1 MGVVRFKSS
10 IGVQLTVTLSIVL
23 LIFAIVFALF
33 TTRHVQQF
41 GDNFAEQ
48 TVSTLRN
55 RVEVNLADRI
65 NIRALY
71 FDHLFDGI
79 ADNSARLAEKAGQ
92 TLFDTSHDF
101 HHCEIMPPLTPL
113 SSNVHVGSTDA
124 PVLVMSLSDAGLVKA
139 SPVRDRLTCLFPY
152 LEILGQASTPASAAY
167 VVTTDGFVE
176 YYPNTVVKNE
186 FSGLT
191 MVLIRD
197 SAWFAGAAPEENP
210 SQATVWTPIYADS
223 LGGGLVVTASTPIV
237 SEDGAFK
244 GVAGIDMPLEGLFE
258 EILHEEGVM
267 VGVDGMF
274 WFLLDMNGVP
284 IVFPE
289 EKLDDFGLRGTGD
302 TGKPRGFL
310 ESSYPELRRYA
321 HGLLSLDKGDVRLEI
336 GGNASLISHHVLP
349 STGWVLGV
357 VVPDEALLSG
367 LEQTLLTY
375 RLATRRMGWEIVVGA
390 IVFTALGLGLFYY
403 ALKERLV
410 RPLRML
416 ANQARRVSEGDLEIK
431 AVSLSGGD
439 EMAHLAASFDQ
450 MIVSLKE
457 GRDFQERTTDY
468 LEAMVR
474 SRTREV
480 EEKAEELHTAL
491 TELTT
496 IFSNSMVGIML
507 LKGGRYLWK
516 ANHRLAQLLGYD
528 SPEEMEGLSMQA
540 LHLSDE
546 RWKRFGTLHYEALVH
561 GERTHIEYQLKRRD
575 GSPVWCTLSGKA
587 VDSSI
592 PPDLNKGVLW
602 MVDDI
607 TERKV
612 SEQAIRDSEERFR
625 EMAELL
631 PCIVCEVDVDYRVS
645 YVNSL
650 GLNTFGV
657 RPEDFD
663 TPGIALKVLHPDH
676 RQRLMGRMEIV
687 MDGGQVDPTEYQMI
701 RGDGT
706 EMTVLFHSTPIVR
719 NNAVVGIR
727 ASITDVTEY
736 RAMQEALLKQRKLD
750 LISSLTSGIA
760 HDFNNMLAVML
771 GRVELSL
778 LSLDEKSPARV
789 HLVTME
795 TTLERARDLMDRLI
809 TLSNRGEGVDP
820 STPLQDV
827 LRRCVGKVR
836 EKGHSVTLDISDTVP
851 VVNVDGLQ
859 MAKAIEYVL
868 NNARDAY
875 DGEGD
880 VQVTCTFL
888 GRGSKRHPDLAEKPF
903 VEVAIRD
910 EGRGV
915 DEKHLPH
922 IFDPYYTTKE
932 RSSQKGMGLGLAVT
946 HAVVTRHGGILA
958 VDSRLGRG
966 TTVSIYLPLPGAG
979 EQAWAE
985 GRCLES

>member
-1 MGVVRFKSS
+1 MVRFKSS

-23 LIFAIVFALF
+23 LIFAVVFAVF

-41 GDNFAEQ
+41 GDSFSEQ
-48 TVSTLRN
+48 TVSTLRH

-71 FDHLFDGI
+71 FDHLFQGI
-79 ADNSARLAEKAGQ
+79 ADNSARLAEKAGHV
-92 TLFDTSHDF
+92 LFDTSRDSTP
-101 HHCEIMPPLTPL
+101 CPVIPPLAPL
-113 SSNVHVGSTDA
+113 SSNVHVGSFDST
-124 PVLVMSLSDAGLVKA
+124 VMVVRLLDAGTPLDPA
-139 SPVRDRLTCLFPY
+139 ARDRLACLYPY
-152 LEILGQASTPASAAY
+152 LDMMGQASSSASAAY
-167 VVTTDGFVE
+167 VATTDGFIE
-176 YYPNTVVKNE
+176 YYSNTVVKKH
-186 FSGLT
+186 FSNLT
-191 MVLIRD
+191 MPILQEC
-197 SAWFAGAAPEENP
+197 AWFAGAAPEENP
-210 SQATVWTPIYADS
+210 SQSTVWTPIYADS

-237 SEDGAFK
+237 SEEGAFK
-244 GVAGIDMPLEGLFE
+244 GVAGIDMSLDGLFE

-289 EKLDDFGLRGTGD
+289 DKLEDFGLRGTGD
-302 TGKPRGFL
+302 KGTPRGLL
-310 ESSYPELRRYA
+310 ESSDPRLRRYA
-321 HGLLSLDKGDVRLEI
+321 HGLLSLDKGDVRIEL
-336 GGNASLISHHVLP
+336 GGSALLISHHVLP

-357 VVPDEALLSG
+357 VVPDDALLSG

-375 RLATRRMGWEIVVGA
+375 RQATRRMGWEIVVGA
-390 IVFTALGLGLFYY
+390 IVFIALGLGLFYY

-431 AVSLSGGD
+431 TVALSGGD
-439 EMAHLAASFDQ
+439 EMAHLAGSFDQ
-450 MIVSLKE
+450 MIASLKE

-468 LEAMVR
+468 LETMVR
-474 SRTREV
+474 SRTRDV

-516 ANHRLAQLLGYD
+516 ANDRLAQLLGYD

-540 LHLSDE
+540 LHLSEE

-561 GERTHIEYQLKRRD
+561 GERTHIDYQMKRRD
-575 GSPVWCTLSGKA
+575 GSSVWCTLSGKA
-587 VDSSI
+587 VDSST

-607 TERKV
+607 TERKA

-631 PCIVCEVDVDYRVS
+631 PCIVCEVDVAFRVT

-650 GLNTFGV
+650 GMKTFGLHS
-657 RPEDFD
+657 EDFD
-663 TPGIALKVLHPDH
+663 TPGIALKVLHPED
-676 RQRLMGRMEIV
+676 RQRMTGRMEIV
-687 MDGGQVDPTEYQMI
+687 MDGGEVEPTEFRMV

-706 EMTVLFHSTPIVR
+706 EMTALLHSTPIVK

-727 ASITDVTEY
+727 ASVTDVTEY
-736 RAMQEALLKQRKLD
+736 RAMQGALLKQRKLD

-771 GRVELSL
+771 GRVELAL

-795 TTLERARDLMDRLI
+795 ATLERARDLMDRLI
-809 TLSNRGEGVDP
+809 TLSTRGEGVER
-820 STPLQDV
+820 SVSLQDV
-827 LRRCVGKVR
+827 LHRCVANAGGEAQRVA
-836 EKGHSVTLDISDTVP
+836 LDISETVP
-851 VVNVDGLQ
+851 EVTVDAMQ

-868 NNARDAY
+868 NNAREAY

-880 VQVTCTFL
+880 VWVTCTSHAK
-888 GRGSKRHPDLAEKPF
+888 GSRRHPDLSEKPF
-903 VEVAIRD
+903 VEVAVRD
-910 EGRGV
+910 EGRGIG
-915 DEKHLPH
+915 EEHLHH
-922 IFDPYYTTKE
+922 ILDPYYTTKE

-946 HAVVTRHGGILA
+946 HAVVTRHGGTLA
-958 VDSRLGRG
+958 VDSRKGRG
-966 TTVSIYLPLPGAG
+966 TTVSIYLPVGSHGRKAG
-979 EQAWAE
+979 
-985 GRCLES
+985 RL

>member
-71 FDHLFDGI
+71 FDHLFEGI
-79 ADNSARLAEKAGQ
+79 ADNSALLAEKAGQ
-92 TLFDTSHDF
+92 TLFDTPRDSSVCATPF
-101 HHCEIMPPLTPL
+101 HFEPL
-113 SSNVHVGSTDA
+113 SPNVHTGPSDG
-124 PVLVMSLSDAGLVKA
+124 PVVVMSLSDEGIPQTPSVQEHLA
-139 SPVRDRLTCLFPY
+139 CLFPY
-152 LEILGQASTPASAAY
+152 LEILGHASTPATAAY
-167 VVTTDGFVE
+167 IVTTDGFIE
-176 YYPNTVVKNE
+176 YYPNTIGKKK
-186 FSGLT
+186 FSSLT
-191 MVLIRD
+191 MSLVRE
-197 SAWFAGAAPEENP
+197 SAWFAGAAPGENP
-210 SQATVWTPIYADS
+210 SQSTVWTPIYADS
-223 LGGGLVVTASTPIV
+223 LGGGMVVTASTPIV
-237 SEDGAFK
+237 SQGGEFK

-258 EILHEEGVM
+258 EILHEDGVM

-289 EKLDDFGLRGTGD
+289 QKLDEFGLRGDGD
-302 TGKPRGFL
+302 EGSPRGFL

-321 HGLLSLDKGDVRLEI
+321 HGLLSLDKGDIRLEV
-336 GGNASLISHHVLP
+336 GGSASLISHHVLP

-357 VVPDEALLSG
+357 VVPDESLLSG

-375 RLATRRMGWEIVVGA
+375 RQATRRMGWEIVVGA
-390 IVFTALGLGLFYY
+390 IVFTGLGLGLFYY

-431 AVSLSGGD
+431 TVSLTGGD

-450 MIVSLKE
+450 MIASLKE

-507 LKGGRYLWK
+507 LKGGRYLRK

-540 LHLSDE
+540 LHLSEE

-575 GSPVWCTLSGKA
+575 GSSVWCTLSGRA
-587 VDSSI
+587 VDSSL

-607 TERKV
+607 TERKA

-631 PCIVCEVDVDYRVS
+631 PCIVCEVDVEYRVT

-650 GLNTFGV
+650 GLKTFGI
-657 RPEDFD
+657 RPEEFD
-663 TPGIALKVLHPDH
+663 MPGVALKVLLPDH
-676 RQRLMGRMEIV
+676 RQRLMGRMQIV
-687 MDGGQVDPTEYQMI
+687 MDGGEVEPTEYQMI

-706 EMTVLFHSTPIVR
+706 EMTGLFHSTPIVR

-727 ASITDVTEY
+727 ASVTDVTEY
-736 RAMQEALLKQRKLD
+736 RAMQVSLLKQRKLD

-778 LSLDEKSPARV
+778 FSLDEKNPARV

-795 TTLERARDLMDRLI
+795 ATLERARDLMDRLI
-809 TLSNRGEGVDP
+809 TLSTRGEGVEP
-820 STPLQDV
+820 SVSLQDV
-827 LRRCVGKVR
+827 LCNCVAKAGGESQRVI
-836 EKGHSVTLDISDTVP
+836 LDISKGVP
-851 VVNVDGLQ
+851 VVNVDGMQ

-868 NNARDAY
+868 NNAREAY

-880 VQVTCTFL
+880 VWVTCTCHEK
-888 GRGSKRHPDLAEKPF
+888 GSRRHPDLTDKPF
-903 VEVAIRD
+903 VEVAVRD
-910 EGRGV
+910 EGRGIG
-915 DEKHLPH
+915 EEHLHH
-922 IFDPYYTTKE
+922 ILDPYYTTKE

-958 VDSRLGRG
+958 VDSRQGRG

-979 EQAWAE
+979 AQSWAE
-985 GRCLES
+985 GRGLES